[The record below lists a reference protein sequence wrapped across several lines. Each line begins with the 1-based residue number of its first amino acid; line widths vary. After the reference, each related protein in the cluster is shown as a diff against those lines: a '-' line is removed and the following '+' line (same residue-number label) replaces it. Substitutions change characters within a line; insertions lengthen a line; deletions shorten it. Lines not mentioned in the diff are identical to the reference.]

1 MHATSLQ
8 ISVIVILFHREV
20 VIGVYV
26 NVFLLFPFSF
36 LQQKMIKKIILSSF
50 LLFVSV
56 FGFAQ
61 TSYDVVVYGGTPG
74 GVIAAVAAARE
85 GSKVLLIE
93 QTRHV
98 GGLNTSGIG
107 TAESEHM
114 IEETISGLPLE
125 FYSRMSKY
133 YGRPKTGFY
142 FESHVAEKT
151 FLELLSEAK
160 VKVIYEAFVN
170 KVGKKDNVIQSI
182 GLTNGQTFKANVF
195 IDATY
200 EGDLMARA
208 GVSYT
213 YGRESKEHYGESLAG
228 VRFIDEP
235 IEASPY
241 DDSGKLLPG
250 FTERNTMTEGQA
262 DNRVMNYN
270 FRVMMSSNPDR
281 VAFPKP
287 DKYEPQR
294 YILLTRLLKNK
305 PDTKFRDIIDM
316 YSWTYPKGKFETN
329 NKQKS
334 VISLGHFGGNVE
346 YPDAD
351 YAKRQVIY
359 DDHKNWTLGLL
370 YFLANDPSV
379 PKGLHDEVNQYGF
392 TADEFKDNGN
402 FPSYLY
408 VREARRMKGALVQT
422 QKDILEERKKSDAIC
437 LGSHWIDSH
446 HVQRVAVSKT
456 QFVNEGRIWESISKP
471 YEFSYRTITPRQ
483 EECSNLLV
491 PVCLSVS
498 HVAFCSARVECTW
511 MQIGNSAGIAA
522 ALASKQKKAVQ
533 DLDIKMLQNELKKN
547 GVIFSIDHQEWNG
560 EKDIRK

>member
-1 MHATSLQ
+1 MKLLLT
-8 ISVIVILFHREV
+8 ILLSFT
-20 VIGVYV
+20 
-26 NVFLLFPFSF
+26 FLFS
-36 LQQKMIKKIILSSF
+36 S
-50 LLFVSV
+50 
-56 FGFAQ
+56 AQ
-61 TSYDVVVYGGTPG
+61 GSYDVVVYGGTPG

-98 GGLNTSGIG
+98 GGMNTSGIG

-125 FYSRMSKY
+125 FYSRMSQF
-133 YGRPKTGFY
+133 YGKPKTEFY

-151 FLELLSEAK
+151 FNDLLTEAK
-160 VKVIYEAFVN
+160 VKVIYENFVQT
-170 KVGKKDNVIQSI
+170 VKKDGAKIRTIS
-182 GLTNGQTFKANVF
+182 LTNGEEVSANVF

-200 EGDLMARA
+200 EGDLMAKA

-213 YGRESKEHYGESLAG
+213 YGRESKAQYGESYAG
-228 VRFIDEP
+228 VRFMDEP
-235 IEASPY
+235 IDASPY

-250 FTERNTMTEGQA
+250 FVEKSTLTEGQA

-270 FRVMMSSNPDR
+270 FRVMMSSNADR

-287 DKYEPQR
+287 EHYDVNR
-294 YILLTRLLKNK
+294 YVLLSRLLKNK
-305 PDTKFRDIIDM
+305 PETQFRDIIDM

-351 YAKRQVIY
+351 YQKRQVIY

-379 PKGLHDEVNQYGF
+379 PQKLHDEVNQYGF

-402 FPSYLY
+402 FPYYLY
-408 VREARRMKGALVQT
+408 IREGRRMKGALIQT
-422 QKDILEERKKSDAIC
+422 QRDILEDRKKPDAIC

-456 QFVNEGRIWESISKP
+456 QFVNEGRIWHATTEP
-471 YEFSYRTITPRQ
+471 YEFSYRTITPKAT
-483 EECSNLLV
+483 ECSNLLV
-491 PVCLSVS
+491 PGCLSVS

-511 MQIGNSAGIAA
+511 MQLGNSAGIAA
-522 ALASKQKKAVQ
+522 AMASKQKKDVQ
-533 DLDIKMLQNELKKN
+533 QLNVSELQGRLKEK
-547 GVIFSIDHQEWNG
+547 GVIISIDHQIWNG
-560 EKDIRK
+560 GKDVHK